1 MLLVPRLLR
10 QTAIVA
16 RRLVVILSSLILGVL
31 HCAPA
36 PVMAGLPGY
45 FEWVLWRETRGEDV
59 ADSREASRKLE
70 WIVGPY
76 PTLSECERER
86 DRLAEATSR
95 RERQRIA
102 PARPL
107 PAGGVAVVIAG
118 RSTIRLFCVPDT
130 VNPRVDRRWP

>member
-1 MLLVPRLLR
+1 
-10 QTAIVA
+10 
-16 RRLVVILSSLILGVL
+16 
-31 HCAPA
+31 
-36 PVMAGLPGY
+36 MAGLPGY

-59 ADSREASRKLE
+59 TDSPEPSRKLE

-86 DRLAEATSR
+86 DRLAEATAR
-95 RERQRIA
+95 RERQ
-102 PARPL
+102 PTVSARPL
-107 PAGGVAVVIAG
+107 PAGGVAVVIAD